1 MLLPAPTRD
10 PTIPAPSPAS
20 EGATPAASDA
30 SGTRPTAVVE
40 LGIVVSV
47 FLAYK
52 AVRFLVRDDAATAY
66 ANARE
71 LIGFE
76 RSLRL
81 FVEPTVQS
89 WFLHSQSIIEALN
102 WFYARVHLISTAVV
116 LVLLFIV
123 DPRTYLW
130 LRRRLVALT
139 VLALAVHVGYPLAP
153 PRLVGA
159 ADMIDTLQRFGPA
172 IYANDSTLSR
182 MANPYAAMPS
192 LHFGYAVLIAWA
204 LVRSPILPIGRW
216 FYVHPFL
223 MLVAIVAT
231 ANHYWLDAMVCAVL
245 IGVVDL
251 GCRRHGRRAEL
262 RGMLHVAGGVPSFAT
277 SPIHHRSNHAH
288 HHGRSDHRVQG
299 RDLQWE
305 PPMVR

>member
-1 MLLPAPTRD
+1 MFLPAATRD
-10 PTIPAPSPAS
+10 LTMPTPSPAS
-20 EGATPAASDA
+20 ERAIPAASDA

-40 LGIVVSV
+40 FGIVASV

-66 ANARE
+66 SNARD

-76 RSLRL
+76 RSIRL

-89 WFLHSQSIIEALN
+89 WFLEWQSAIEALN
-102 WFYARVHLISTAVV
+102 WFYARVHLISTAAV

-139 VLALAVHVGYPLAP
+139 VLALAVHVAYPLAP
-153 PRLVGA
+153 PRIVGA

-204 LVRSPILPIGRW
+204 LVRSPIFPIGRW
-216 FYVHPFL
+216 LYLHPFL

-231 ANHYWLDAMVCAVL
+231 ANHYWLDAMVCAGL
-245 IGVVDL
+245 IGVVEL
-251 GCRRHGRRAEL
+251 VCRRRGRRAEL
-262 RGMLHVAGGVPSFAT
+262 RGMLHVAGGVPSLVT
-277 SPIHHRSNHAH
+277 SPIHERSNHAH